1 MQAGAGLGF
10 SFIGRSVK
18 TWSVARRAW
27 CGSMFVLFAVLRPAV
42 AQVPVPVPVP
52 VPVQEPPAAPVAAT
66 SSVTAPVI
74 SPQAQAALSQLLRV
88 PSSAPSAAGGVRAAP
103 APSQGGPAAGQVS
116 SGPVGSRMQVV
127 VRPGET
133 LDRVIQRTLRD
144 SPYRVEL
151 LRDAFVR
158 LNRSAFPRGTP
169 HWLMAGSVLQVPA
182 PGDLMSQVDPRWW
195 PAAAQA
201 EQAHTSSPQTD
212 RRNWVRY
219 P

>member
-1 MQAGAGLGF
+1 
-10 SFIGRSVK
+10 
-18 TWSVARRAW
+18 
-27 CGSMFVLFAVLRPAV
+27 
-42 AQVPVPVPVP
+42 
-52 VPVQEPPAAPVAAT
+52 
-66 SSVTAPVI
+66 
-74 SPQAQAALSQLLRV
+74 
-88 PSSAPSAAGGVRAAP
+88 
-103 APSQGGPAAGQVS
+103 
-116 SGPVGSRMQVV
+116 MQVV

-133 LDRVIQRTLRD
+133 LDRVILRTLRD

-169 HWLMAGSVLQVPA
+169 HWVMAGAVLQVPT

-195 PAAAQA
+195 PAGAQA
-201 EQAHTSSPQTD
+201 EPAHAASPQTD

>member
-18 TWSVARRAW
+18 TSSVARRAW
-27 CGSMFVLFAVLRPAV
+27 CGSMFVFFALLRPAV
-42 AQVPVPVPVP
+42 AQVPVPVPV
-52 VPVQEPPAAPVAAT
+52 QEAPAAPVAVT

-88 PSSAPSAAGGVRAAP
+88 PSSSATAGGVRAARVPSSVDP
-103 APSQGGPAAGQVS
+103 AVGQVS
-116 SGPVGSRMQVV
+116 SGPAGARMQVV

-133 LDRVIQRTLRD
+133 LDRVIGRTLRD

-169 HWLMAGSVLQVPA
+169 HWLMAGAVLQVPTA
-182 PGDLMSQVDPRWW
+182 ADLMSQVDPRWW
-195 PAAAQA
+195 PASAQA
-201 EQAHTSSPQTD
+201 EPANASTPQTD

>member
-1 MQAGAGLGF
+1 MRAGAGLGF

-27 CGSMFVLFAVLRPAV
+27 CGSMFVILAVVRPAV
-42 AQVPVPVPVP
+42 AQVPV
-52 VPVQEPPAAPVAAT
+52 QEASAAPVAAT

-88 PSSAPSAAGGVRAAP
+88 PSSTPAPAGVARAAP
-103 APSQGGPAAGQVS
+103 VPLSVGPAAGQVS
-116 SGPVGSRMQVV
+116 SGPAGARMQVV

-169 HWLMAGSVLQVPA
+169 HWLMAGAVLQVPTA
-182 PGDLMSQVDPRWW
+182 ADLMSQVDPRWW
-195 PAAAQA
+195 PAATQA
-201 EQAHTSSPQTD
+201 EPAHASSPQTD